1 MHGAEAE
8 LDALQHGFEEH
19 AAAEPQRWVE
29 QRTEQQAEAEH
40 GVEQQAEAETK
51 ALQHGFEE
59 HAAAE
64 PQRWVEQPTEQQAEA
79 ETELDALQRGAEQQA
94 VAKAKALQHGFEH
107 QAEAVALAFHL
118 SLHRPLPL
126 QER

>member
-1 MHGAEAE
+1 VDALQQGVEQRQSEMHGAEAE
-8 LDALQHGFEEH
+8 LD
-19 AAAEPQRWVE
+19 
-29 QRTEQQAEAEH
+29 
-40 GVEQQAEAETK
+40 